1 MPPGERPKEGRM
13 SHAATDSN
21 TNFIGAAERTNLT
34 VSSVQLNFPHGSSHQ
49 ALLIGQFSVDTE
61 SANGGGVA
69 ASICV
74 NGSLVM
80 DTQVNNLQGNTG
92 TLLSLSGVVTVAHG
106 GQHTFDL
113 QAYIFNMPSAGIH
126 HRSITVVELG

>member
-1 MPPGERPKEGRM
+1 VPLLDGDLLLEPGGGSRIARLKMTPGERSKEGRM

-34 VSSVQLNFPHGSSHQ
+34 VSSGR
-49 ALLIGQFSVDTE
+49 
-61 SANGGGVA
+61 GVV
-69 ASICV
+69 ASIFV

-92 TLLSLSGVVTVAHG
+92 TLLSLSGVVTVAHA